1 MKLSNLYGIVL
12 TFADDLFIGDIPINE
27 ETKYY
32 GHMLRDGDQIIF
44 TFSDVYVNIPAK
56 PSSQPEHLAQ
66 YVGGVSARIY
76 VKHLGGKKF
85 KIAGVLFNLRNAYV
99 WDYGSRTYV
108 DKGDEQEFKRSLA
121 KYLADGMLQANK
133 PTKITN
139 ILSYIKDKLNEL
151 ILERIPSN
159 DPEPSANDLKARE
172 ELRRKQE
179 SERKTRENTRQERE
193 LDVKRRKEKAD
204 MAEINR
210 ASRGASVA
218 PQFFS
223 QEAFPKRDYTQV
235 HSFSTGKVPN
245 HKLQAPIQ
253 SGDEFQKIAPIVQPT
268 GPPGSAQEAAQQAAD
283 LKADANRWKGEMRA
297 AQNRYR
303 NSIGLDQIK

>member
-1 MKLSNLYGIVL
+1 MKLSNLHSANDIIL
-12 TFADDLFIGDIPINE
+12 TISDNLFIGDIPINE

-44 TFSDVYVNIPAK
+44 TFSDVNVNN
-56 PSSQPEHLAQ
+56 LAQ
-66 YVGGVSARIY
+66 YVGGVSVRIY

-99 WDYGSRTYV
+99 WDYGSYTYV
-108 DKGDEQEFKRSLA
+108 DIEDENGLKRSLA
-121 KYLADGMLQANK
+121 EYLAKGMLQANK

-204 MAEINR
+204 MAEIQR
-210 ASRGASVA
+210 LVGALSRPNSRASVA
-218 PQFFS
+218 PQFS
-223 QEAFPKRDYTQV
+223 QEAFPKRDHAQV
-235 HSFSTGKVPN
+235 HSFSTGKVPD
-245 HKLQAPIQ
+245 HKLQASIQ
-253 SGDEFQKIAPIVQPT
+253 LGDELQKIAPIVQPT
-268 GPPGSAQEAAQQAAD
+268 KPPENDQEAAQQAAD
-283 LKADANRWKGEMRA
+283 LRADTARWKGEVLA
-297 AQNRYR
+297 AKNRYR
-303 NSIGLDQIK
+303 NSVGLDQIK